1 MTVEEIALPYRE
13 ARRTPSSQK
22 WTADVDKLT
31 PEKGFQPDTAVA
43 PIDFVET
50 IRWPRVFPG
59 L

>member
-1 MTVEEIALPYRE
+1 MTVEEIALPCRE
-13 ARRTPSSQK
+13 ARRTPPSQK

-31 PEKGFQPDTAVA
+31 PEKGFQPETMIR
-43 PIDFVET
+43 PTDFVEP